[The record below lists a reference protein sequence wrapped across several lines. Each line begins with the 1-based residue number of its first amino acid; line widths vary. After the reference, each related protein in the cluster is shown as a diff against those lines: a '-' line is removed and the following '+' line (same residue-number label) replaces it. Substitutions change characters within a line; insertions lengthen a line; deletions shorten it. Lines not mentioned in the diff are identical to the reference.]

1 MGFFPKKLGLR
12 RWRRSSEPTR
22 EAAWVR
28 SLSPRQRNLLSLNLR
43 KILESKKA
51 LEALPRTPERRG
63 LL

>member
-1 MGFFPKKLGLR
+1 M
-12 RWRRSSEPTR
+12 
-22 EAAWVR
+22 
-28 SLSPRQRNLLSLNLR
+28 SPQQRNLLSLNLR

>member
-51 LEALPRTPERRG
+51 LGALPRTQERRG
-63 LL
+63 LP